1 MAIMHSSRLKIFNLR
16 ISLRTLGIV
25 IINKEIFDK
34 FEKFPNLQ
42 KTKKKYLDSL
52 EKVNLKHEKV
62 QENPTITFLSSRY
75 TVRSH
80 QKEVAI
86 TIANFGKH

>member
-1 MAIMHSSRLKIFNLR
+1 MKKFNDGNNTQFTVKNFYLTNKSENSRN
-16 ISLRTLGIV
+16 SY
-25 IINKEIFDK
+25 NKQRNFCT
-34 FEKFPNLQ
+34 NLQ

-62 QENPTITFLSSRY
+62 QENPTITFLSSKY